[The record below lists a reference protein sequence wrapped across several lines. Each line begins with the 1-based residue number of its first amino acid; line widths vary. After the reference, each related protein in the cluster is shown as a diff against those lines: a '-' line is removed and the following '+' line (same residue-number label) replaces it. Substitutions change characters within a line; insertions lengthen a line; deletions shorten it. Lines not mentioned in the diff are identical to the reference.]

1 MRDAFGFLTVL
12 GRPTAAPTPRA
23 LRWFPLVGATLGAL
37 VGSVWWLAGRA
48 FPALLAAVLAVAA
61 DLALTGLLHAD
72 GLADAA
78 DGLLPPAATRDR
90 RLEIMRTPDVGAFGA
105 TVLVVVLLARVG
117 ALAARPADIVLL
129 AALWCTSRTVVA
141 VAPAWLP
148 YAREDGLASSL
159 IAAPTSAL
167 TGLAL
172 VPAAAAAV
180 LVAGWAGAAATAAA
194 VLGGV
199 AVLLLARA
207 RVGGFTGDVLGAAI
221 VIGETVGL
229 VVAGARW

>member
-1 MRDAFGFLTVL
+1 MREAFGFLTVW
-12 GRPTAAPTPRA
+12 GRPTGAPTPRA
-23 LRWFPLVGATLGAL
+23 LRWFPLVGAAVGGV
-37 VGSVWWLAGRA
+37 VGSVWWLADRA

-78 DGLLPPAATRDR
+78 DGLLPHATRDR

-105 TVLVVVLLARVG
+105 TVLGVVLLARVG
-117 ALAARPADIVLL
+117 ALAARPADIVLV

-141 VAPAWLP
+141 VAPVWLR
-148 YAREDGLASSL
+148 YARDDGLASSL
-159 IAAPTSAL
+159 LATPATAL

-172 VPAAAAAV
+172 APAVAAAV
-180 LVAGWAGAAATAAA
+180 LTAGWAGAAATAAA

-199 AVLLLARA
+199 AVLLLART
-207 RVGGFTGDVLGAAI
+207 RLGGFTGDVLGAAI
-221 VIGETVGL
+221 VVAETVGL
-229 VVAGARW
+229 VVAAARW

>member
-12 GRPTAAPTPRA
+12 GRPTSAPAPRA
-23 LRWFPLVGATLGAL
+23 LRWFPVVGVTLGAA
-37 VGSVWWLAGRA
+37 VGAVWWAADRA
-48 FPALLAAVLAVAA
+48 FPALLAAVLAVAT

-72 GLADAA
+72 GLADTA
-78 DGLLPPAATRDR
+78 DGLLPPATRER

-105 TVLVVVLLARVG
+105 AVLVVVLLARVG
-117 ALAARPADIVLL
+117 ALAARPADIVLI

-148 YAREDGLASSL
+148 YARADGLASSL
-159 IAAPTSAL
+159 LTTKASAL
-167 TGLAL
+167 TGLA
-172 VPAAAAAV
+172 VAPALAAAV
-180 LVAGWAGAAATAAA
+180 LVAGWAGAAATVAA

-207 RVGGFTGDVLGAAI
+207 RLGGFTGDVLGAAI
-221 VIGETVGL
+221 VVAETVGL

>member
-12 GRPTAAPTPRA
+12 GRPTSAPTPGA
-23 LRWFPLVGATLGAL
+23 LRWFPLVGVTLGAA
-37 VGSVWWLAGRA
+37 VGAVWWAADQA
-48 FPALLAAVLAVAA
+48 FPALLAAVLAVAT

-78 DGLLPPAATRDR
+78 DGLLPPATRER

-105 TVLVVVLLARVG
+105 TVLVVVLLTRVG
-117 ALAARPADIVLL
+117 ALAARPADVVLI

-141 VAPAWLP
+141 VAPAWLH
-148 YAREDGLASSL
+148 YARDDGLASSL
-159 IAAPTSAL
+159 LVTPTSAL
-167 TGLAL
+167 TCLA
-172 VPAAAAAV
+172 VAPALAAAV
-180 LVAGWAGAAATAAA
+180 LVAGWAGAAATVAA

-207 RVGGFTGDVLGAAI
+207 RLGGFTGDVLGAAI
-221 VIGETVGL
+221 VMAETVGI
-229 VVAGARW
+229 VVAAARW